1 MFISTLFTYNT
12 GFLLRHSDLCGG
24 WCGVVGGGRGAGGA
38 GGGAGGGGG
47 CTCASAE
54 GTTRPSME

>member
-24 WCGVVGGGRGAGGA
+24 WCGVVGGGCGAGGA
-38 GGGAGGGGG
+38 GGGGGHAR
-47 CTCASAE
+47 ASAE

>member
-1 MFISTLFTYNT
+1 MMISTLFTYNT

-38 GGGAGGGGG
+38 GGGGGHAR
-47 CTCASAE
+47 ASAE

>member
-1 MFISTLFTYNT
+1 MFISTLFTFNT
-12 GFLLRHSDLCGG
+12 GFLLRHSNLCGG

-38 GGGAGGGGG
+38 GGGGGHAR
-47 CTCASAE
+47 ASAE